1 MTTFLP
7 PMTRRLFDASTYAV
21 LSTVNAD
28 GSPQSSVVWIRRG
41 GDELLMSTIR
51 GRRKAANMARDPR
64 VSLCA
69 YDPADPFQYVEVR
82 GTVTMVE
89 EGGDELIDELSRA
102 YTGKSWKRRPAEVR
116 LVVRLTPSKV
126 IERVSVQSPSYVG
139 GGG

>member
-28 GSPQSSVVWIRRG
+28 GSPQSSVVWIRRD

-69 YDPADPFQYVEVR
+69 YDPADPFQYVDVR

-102 YTGKSWKRRPAEVR
+102 YTAKSWKRRPAEVR

-139 GGG
+139 GDG

>member
-7 PMTRRLFDASTYAV
+7 LMTRRLFDASTYAV

-28 GSPQSSVVWIRRG
+28 GSPQSSVVWIRRD

-51 GRRKAANMARDPR
+51 GRRKAANMVRDRR

-82 GTVTMVE
+82 GTVTMAE

-102 YTGKSWKRRPAEVR
+102 YTGNSWKRRPEEVR

-139 GGG
+139 GDG